1 MHAKLTEIGIKRFAA
16 PEKGR
21 LEVWDT
27 LLPAFG
33 VRVTASGQK
42 TFGVMYRVGGVQR
55 RQTLGSYPAVTLAD
69 ARKLARKAF
78 AQVAEGRDPSTEK
91 RERREGG
98 KADSFRAVAAEYV
111 DRYAKRHKRER
122 SWRED
127 ERLIRRELLPWWG
140 ARRIGGVSKAD
151 MLNLL
156 DATSDR
162 APIMAN
168 RLLALVRKLFN
179 WCQERGYIEASPC
192 AGIKAPSKERTRE
205 RVLRDD
211 ELRKLWPA
219 FEAMEYPFGPLFK
232 MLLITGQRVSEVA
245 GMRRDELGPDIVP
258 LWTLSSERTKADRQH
273 VVPLP
278 SLAMDLLRGSPELGG
293 EYVFTA
299 RGDRPVN
306 GFSAAKRRADAL
318 SGVTG
323 WRLHDLRRTMATGL
337 AKLGTPPHV
346 VSEILNHAP
355 AGITRQVYDRYSYE
369 REVAEALE
377 RWGRVPAG
385 HYRRRRGG
393 GAAIRGEG
401 LMT

>member
-1 MHAKLTEIGIKRFAA
+1 MHAKLTEIGIKRLAA

-127 ERLIRRELLPWWG
+127 ERLIRRELLPRWG
-140 ARRIGGVSKAD
+140 ARRIGRVSKAD

-192 AGIKAPSKERTRE
+192 AGIKASSKERTRE

-245 GMRRDELGPDIVP
+245 GMRRDELGLDIVP

-273 VVPLP
+273 VVSLP

-293 EYVFTA
+293 EGLYDP
-299 RGDRPVN
+299 RG
-306 GFSAAKRRADAL
+306 
-318 SGVTG
+318 
-323 WRLHDLRRTMATGL
+323 
-337 AKLGTPPHV
+337 
-346 VSEILNHAP
+346 
-355 AGITRQVYDRYSYE
+355 
-369 REVAEALE
+369 
-377 RWGRVPAG
+377 
-385 HYRRRRGG
+385 
-393 GAAIRGEG
+393 
-401 LMT
+401 